1 MPNDARSPREG
12 PAKGPDLASPAAP
25 APRKG
30 HVRERA
36 PRALSLSPSACHRL
50 LLADNEP
57 ALAYRGGPVKA
68 FQRRLRPA
76 LRRLSGF
83 DRLPSP
89 GARPA
94 LAPRTLDRFEHP
106 LGAIEKVVFRAE
118 RGADVPAYFCVP
130 HGARPPYP
138 VAICLQG
145 HTTGM
150 HNSIAVAAEDERS
163 PSPIKVEGDRDFALG
178 CLRRGVAA
186 LCIEQRSFGERRE
199 LLQPR
204 RSFHNAC
211 HDAAMRALLLGRT
224 LLAERVYDVDRGID
238 YLASRGDVDLARV
251 GVMGN
256 SGGGTV
262 ALWAGAL
269 LSRVRFLMPSCSFC
283 TIEDSIASIHHCA
296 DNYVP
301 GLVPVADIDDVLGLF
316 APRPVVI
323 VAGANDAIFPL
334 PGVRRAFRRLRAIYR
349 AAGAPDGC
357 RLVVGPEGHRFY
369 EDLAWRE
376 ASGLF
381 P

>member
-1 MPNDARSPREG
+1 MPSDARSPRAE
-12 PAKGPDLASPAAP
+12 AAP
-25 APRKG
+25 
-30 HVRERA
+30 REGDTPLA
-36 PRALSLSPSACHRL
+36 PRALSLSPSACHRIL
-50 LLADNEP
+50 LEDTEP

-76 LRRLSGF
+76 LRKLTGF
-83 DRLPSP
+83 DRLPAL

-94 LAPRTLDRFEHP
+94 LASRTLGRFEQP
-106 LGAIEKVVFRAE
+106 LGAIEKIVFRAE
-118 RGADVPAYFCVP
+118 PGADVPGYFCVP

-138 VAICLQG
+138 VVICLQG

-150 HNSIAVAAEDERS
+150 HQSIAVAAEDERA
-163 PSPIKVEGDRDFALG
+163 PVEVEGDRDFALG

-186 LCIEQRSFGERRE
+186 LCLEQRSFGERRE

-204 RSFHNAC
+204 RSFHNDC

-238 YLASRGDVDLARV
+238 YLASRGDVDLTRV

-262 ALWAGAL
+262 AIWAGAL
-269 LSRVRFLMPSCSFC
+269 LPRVRFLMPSCSFC
-283 TIEDSIASIHHCA
+283 TLLDSIASIHHCA

-301 GLVPVADIDDVLGLF
+301 GLALVADLDDVLGLF
-316 APRPVVI
+316 APRPVVV
-323 VAGANDAIFPL
+323 VAGASDAIFPL
-334 PGVRRAFRRLRAIYR
+334 PGVRRAFLRLQAIYR
-349 AAGAPDGC
+349 AAGAEDRC

-369 EDLAWRE
+369 EELAWGE
-376 ASGLF
+376 GAGFF